1 MRITLIFQSS
11 TANFCLQDWPCICRA
26 DVGPLYGLIPVFI
39 YLRIVNC
46 LVNGLHFLVCC
57 FSKWFSWR
65 VCYFYSS
72 EQNQYKLCF
81 PARKRWGKEKSIK
94 YYVNKVS
101 SRNVHYWSTG
111 THELVDWCLY
121 ELKCFNSKNS
131 HQRWSIKK
139 LFWKVS
145 QYLHEPSVLKSL
157 FLKFINKRLQLRCF
171 PVNIMK
177 FLRTPF
183 LKNICERLLLPF
195 ESSHCL
201 LRVLHSIFL

>member
-1 MRITLIFQSS
+1 MYFSCRCWAFIW
-11 TANFCLQDWPCICRA
+11 AYFC
-26 DVGPLYGLIPVFI
+26 V
-39 YLRIVNC
+39 YLFAYSK
-46 LVNGLHFLVCC
+46 LL
-57 FSKWFSWR
+57 SKWLTFSCMLFFK
-65 VCYFYSS
+65 VILLECYFCSS
-72 EQNQYKLCF
+72 ERNQYKLCF

-94 YYVNKVS
+94 YHVNKVS